1 MSRTEPGYQDIEGA
15 AETRDPQM
23 PSELWSLL
31 RTISTQIEEADQR
44 HTGLLQD
51 LRDRLAVL
59 SREAED
65 VRAAVPASAAPAY
78 ERIESGLADLAQRI
92 DALDEMGVPTLQD
105 GPAVLRSAASS
116 EPSPGRTHHLG
127 GIDPFDVVGDDDGD
141 GAGWDRADA
150 EALTRIYEESDA
162 ALVRISPRAQQPE
175 AAPPQ
180 QALPDVPMMTG
191 AADPLHVFSA
201 APQSGAETM
210 TGVDRDWLD
219 RRLSDIALRLE
230 QSLAEFRGDFSAGNL
245 GQRFDDF
252 EERMGSVLGD
262 VATRTDL
269 ESLRVLEGQ
278 LHDLALHLEHTE
290 QQLGRLDS
298 IEQQLQAVIDHLSS
312 DFAPATGAA
321 VADATLPDFKSL
333 AHLTAEEVAQR
344 VAAGMSGAN
353 DPRIDELGS
362 LLRSM
367 IHDRR
372 HSDEQTFTMLDTV
385 QQAMIRILD
394 RIDALEAGP
403 KSVAAPMQSGAH
415 AIQDFGAP
423 EPAETQPPVMPRPA
437 HMPAHDAPSMPHAA
451 SPASPPPKAPVQPP
465 VETVAPSAIDKL
477 RQDFIADAQRAKL
490 RAQAA
495 AAEAAPAAAS
505 LARPAAAARA
515 AAGVTLPGSAKPK
528 IPDIAANGS
537 TRRQRLTALALCL
550 VIAISGAALF
560 AKRQTAPAPAD
571 RGSVTEMAPSKAGPA
586 MPAPA
591 AEAAPSDEPEID
603 VPAASSAVPPNDAG
617 AGFEVPGEAQTGVPV
632 PVPVPAPSSQAKPVE
647 GTAPPAAAAGAGPQ
661 TNEDALLGIG
671 EEIPEAGEVLE
682 NRPEHPRGP
691 QVEGRAPHGII
702 LQDSGRQPSAQE
714 LVQLQSQQN
723 FAALSSR
730 LGTNASQLTPADLMP
745 EEVAKHSVSRIAARA
760 DDVASAVAIP
770 ASLPVAALPG
780 ETITVP
786 VTASGKTVSQMSLPP
801 ATVGPLSLRLAAANG
816 DPSAA
821 FEVGARLAEGKGTP
835 QNFHE
840 AIIWYQKSASQG
852 FAQSQ
857 YRLGTLYERGLG
869 VKADMARAQMW
880 YQRAA
885 EQGHV
890 KAMHNLAVLS
900 AGRASGT
907 PDYVSAARWFEGAAD
922 YGLAD
927 SQYNLAVLY
936 ENGLGVPKDLRS
948 AFKWYSL
955 AGQGGDKEA
964 LRRRDA
970 LKSQFGADER
980 LVLEKEVAVF
990 QPKRG
995 EPLINDARAAGEDW
1009 KKRQNG

>member
-1 MSRTEPGYQDIEGA
+1 MSRTEPGYQDFEGA
-15 AETRDPQM
+15 AQTRDPGM

-31 RTISTQIEEADQR
+31 RTISTQIDEADQR
-44 HTGLLQD
+44 HTGLLQE

-65 VRAAVPASAAPAY
+65 VRATVPASAAPAY

-92 DALDEMGVPTLQD
+92 DALDEMGLAPAQD
-105 GPAVLRSAASS
+105 APAVLRSASSS
-116 EPSPGRTHHLG
+116 ESLPGRTHSLG

-141 GAGWDRADA
+141 GAGWDRNDA

-162 ALVRISPRAQQPE
+162 ALVRTSPRSQQPE
-175 AAPPQ
+175 ASPPRQ
-180 QALPDVPMMTG
+180 ELPDMPIMAAG
-191 AADPLHVFSA
+191 ADPLHVFSA
-201 APQSGAETM
+201 APQVLAETM
-210 TGVDRDWLD
+210 SGFDRDWLD
-219 RRLSDIALRLE
+219 RRLSDIAQRLE
-230 QSLAEFRGDFSAGNL
+230 QSLAEFRGDFSADSL
-245 GQRFDDF
+245 GQRFDVF

-269 ESLRVLEGQ
+269 ESLRLLEGQ
-278 LHDLALHLEHTE
+278 IQDLAVHLEHTE
-290 QQLGRLDS
+290 QQLGRLDG

-312 DFAPATGAA
+312 DFTPPADTAGT
-321 VADATLPDFKSL
+321 DATLHDFKSL
-333 AHLTAEEVAQR
+333 AHSTAEEVAQR
-344 VAAGMSGAN
+344 FTAGMSAAN

-394 RIDALEAGP
+394 RIDALEASP
-403 KSVAAPMQSGAH
+403 KLGAVQMPSGGL

-423 EPAETQPPVMPRPA
+423 EPAETQPSEMPRPM
-437 HMPAHDAPSMPHAA
+437 HGLSTDAPAMPYAA
-451 SPASPPPKAPVQPP
+451 SLAAAAPRTAPVQPP
-465 VETVAPSAIDKL
+465 VEAAAPSAIDKL

-490 RAQAA
+490 RAQTAAAETTAA
-495 AAEAAPAAAS
+495 AAP
-505 LARPAAAARA
+505 LVRPAASARVAASA
-515 AAGVTLPGSAKPK
+515 PQASAVKSKLPDLVSSA
-528 IPDIAANGS
+528 S

-550 VIAISGAALF
+550 VIAVSGAALF
-560 AKRQTAPAPAD
+560 AKRQSAPAPAD
-571 RGSVTEMAPSKAGPA
+571 RGGVTDIAPSKATPA

-591 AEAAPSDEPEID
+591 ADAAPADESEID
-603 VPAASSAVPPNDAG
+603 VPAASSAAPSNDAG
-617 AGFEVPGEAQTGVPV
+617 AGFEVPADAETS
-632 PVPVPAPSSQAKPVE
+632 VPVPAPAQVPSQGA
-647 GTAPPAAAAGAGPQ
+647 GTAPPAAAAGAGPE
-661 TNEDALLGIG
+661 TNEDALRGMG
-671 EEIPEAGEVLE
+671 EEVPDGGEVLE
-682 NRPEHPRGP
+682 NRPESPRAP
-691 QVEGRAPHGII
+691 LVEGRAPHGII
-702 LQDSGRQPSAQE
+702 LQDSSRQPSAQE
-714 LVQLQSQQN
+714 LVHLQSQQN

-730 LGTNASQLTPADLMP
+730 LGSNASRLTPADLMP
-745 EEVAKHSVSRIAARA
+745 EEVAKHTVSHSAAHA
-760 DDVASAVAIP
+760 DNMTTLAAIP
-770 ASLPVAALPG
+770 ASLPIAAMPG
-780 ETITVP
+780 ETINVP
-786 VTASGKTVSQMSLPP
+786 VTASGKTYSQMSLPP

-890 KAMHNLAVLS
+890 KAMHNLAVLN
-900 AGRASGT
+900 AGRTSGT
-907 PDYVSAARWFEGAAD
+907 PDYISAARWFEGAAE

-927 SQYNLAVLY
+927 SQYNLAVLH
-936 ENGLGVPKDLRS
+936 ENGLGVPKDMRS

-980 LVLEKEVAVF
+980 LVLEKEIALF
-990 QPKRG
+990 QPKRS
-995 EPLINDARAAGEDW
+995 EPLINDARVAGEDW